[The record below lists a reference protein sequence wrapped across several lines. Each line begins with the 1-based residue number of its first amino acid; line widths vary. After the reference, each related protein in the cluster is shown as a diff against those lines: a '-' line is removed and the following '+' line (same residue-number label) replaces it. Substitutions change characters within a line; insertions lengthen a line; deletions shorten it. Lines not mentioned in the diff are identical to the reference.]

1 MRPRIYETARLSR
14 ILALVTGTPA
24 PRPLLR
30 LLLAVLALAAV
41 PAARAETTLARL
53 ADDAAAALRR
63 AARGASLAL
72 AVPDDRTSGSSS
84 LAADLH
90 ALLVARL
97 PPTTA
102 SGRRVR
108 VTSVLS
114 QQPGRLVF
122 SARLVEEPDGR
133 LIDVVSV
140 SMASDGGDLALASA
154 RGPGAA
160 GAVDVVRQERSALLP
175 GPVLDLAFL
184 GDDRLLVLWPEEVGL
199 YRWDQ
204 AALRLESR
212 HALAGPRRPVR
223 TPGGILWT
231 SDRESSFWALTSRVP
246 RATVFSVE
254 GARLSAAST
263 AEDSVPWPG
272 IASGVRFRPGTNLVE
287 GAADG
292 IGGGP
297 FLALDGDGALLIAV
311 GADGTLLAAGASEPG
326 TGPRVG
332 SCVATPRP
340 DTLVASAPGP
350 PGAHDLLLFLDRRP
364 PYAERARLPVD
375 GAVRALA
382 ARAAGARSRVVAAVE
397 GEGGTSLLAF
407 EIGWP

>member
-1 MRPRIYETARLSR
+1 
-14 ILALVTGTPA
+14 VTGTPA

-63 AARGASLAL
+63 AARGATLEL
-72 AVPDDRTSGSSS
+72 GLPDDRTAGSSS

-90 ALLVARL
+90 ALLSARL
-97 PPTTA
+97 PASTT

-122 SARLVEEPDGR
+122 SARLVAEPDGR

-140 SMASDGGDLALASA
+140 SMATDDGDLSLASA
-154 RGPGAA
+154 PWPGAA
-160 GAVDVVRQERSALLP
+160 GAVDVVRQERSAPLA

-212 HALAGPRRPVR
+212 HVLSGPRRPVR
-223 TPGGILWT
+223 MPGGLLLT
-231 SDRESSFWALTSRVP
+231 SDRENAFWALTSRVP
-246 RATVFSVE
+246 RATVFAVE
-254 GARLSAAST
+254 GARLSVASG

-272 IASGVRFRPGTNLVE
+272 IANGVRFRPGTNLVE
-287 GAADG
+287 GAPEAL
-292 IGGGP
+292 GGGP
-297 FLALDGDGALLIAV
+297 FLALDGDGAALVAI
-311 GADGTLLAAGASEPG
+311 GADGTLLTAGGADGPHA
-326 TGPRVG
+326 GPRVG
-332 SCVATPRP
+332 ACVATPRP
-340 DTLVASAPGP
+340 DTLVATAPGP
-350 PGAHDLLLFLDRRP
+350 PGARDALLFLDRRAP
-364 PYAERARLPVD
+364 HAERARLPVD

-382 ARAAGARSRVVAAVE
+382 ARAAGTRSRVVAAVE
-397 GEGGTSLLAF
+397 SEGTTSLLAI